1 MAETAPPGDSRLRL
15 AELTAALSVAT
26 DLGMGQ
32 PMEHALCT
40 CVLAVRLGE
49 SLGMSGPEL
58 REVYYQALLRYIG
71 CNAQTYEMAGLF
83 GDDSFF
89 AKTLRTTLDQEQ
101 ASRYREMLR
110 EKAQF
115 HYRAKVNLAVTN
127 LADDGHPFP
136 HQQVGRLGDRPALR
150 VLERDDAVRQAAPFD
165 AVELVGEGPVRD
177 RFGVGGHRLSRGRG
191 RDIGRRE

>member
-1 MAETAPPGDSRLRL
+1 MTNQPGDSRLRL

-49 SLGMSGPEL
+49 TLGMSVAEL

-83 GDDSFF
+83 GDELALRKDFARVDTGQVSEVVALALRYVQQAHAGASPARLERIIGETLQALPSLMRDSF
-89 AKTLRTTLDQEQ
+89 AGHCEV
-101 ASRYREMLR
+101 
-110 EKAQF
+110 AQ
-115 HYRAKVNLAVTN
+115 RLAERLGFEAGIVHA
-127 LADDGHPFP
+127 LGQLYERWDGHGLP
-136 HQQVGRLGDRPALR
+136 HGRKGAEVAPA
-150 VLERDDAVRQAAPFD
+150 VLVVTLA
-165 AVELVGEGPVRD
+165 
-177 RFGVGGHRLSRGRG
+177 
-191 RDIGRRE
+191 